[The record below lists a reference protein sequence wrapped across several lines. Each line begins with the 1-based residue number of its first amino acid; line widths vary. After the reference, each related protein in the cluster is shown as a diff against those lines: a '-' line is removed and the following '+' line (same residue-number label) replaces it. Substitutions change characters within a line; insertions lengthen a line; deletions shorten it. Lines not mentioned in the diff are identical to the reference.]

1 MKVALVHDWLTGMRG
16 GEKVLEQLCLLFPEA
31 PIYTLFHFPGTVSKT
46 IESHEIHT
54 SFLQKAPLIK
64 NQYRNYLPIFPS
76 AVESFDLQSYD
87 LVISSSHCVAKGII
101 PSSSGIHLCYC
112 HTPMRYIWSHY
123 WDYFGD
129 HRTGFVKRKTL
140 PMVMSYLRMWD
151 VSSSNRVDE
160 FIANS
165 KFIGERIQKYYGRTS
180 QVVYPPVDID
190 FFIPSDR
197 TRENFCL
204 IVSAL
209 VPYKRLEVAIEAF
222 RNSNRNLVIVGTGPE
237 EKRLKKLAPSNVKF
251 LGRIDANRLRELY
264 QSAGMLIQPGVEDF
278 GINVIEALACACP
291 VLAYRKGGAT
301 ETVVEGITGI
311 FFNELTA
318 ESLRESVDKA
328 GRMLFNVAFMRE
340 MALRFSPSRFQKEIE
355 AIVQERLQI
364 KVT

>member
-1 MKVALVHDWLTGMRG
+1 
-16 GEKVLEQLCLLFPEA
+16 
-31 PIYTLFHFPGTVSKT
+31 
-46 IESHEIHT
+46 
-54 SFLQKAPLIK
+54 
-64 NQYRNYLPIFPS
+64 
-76 AVESFDLQSYD
+76 
-87 LVISSSHCVAKGII
+87 
-101 PSSSGIHLCYC
+101 
-112 HTPMRYIWSHY
+112 
-123 WDYFGD
+123 
-129 HRTGFVKRKTL
+129 
-140 PMVMSYLRMWD
+140 
-151 VSSSNRVDE
+151 
-160 FIANS
+160 
-165 KFIGERIQKYYGRTS
+165 
-180 QVVYPPVDID
+180 
-190 FFIPSDR
+190 
-197 TRENFCL
+197 
-204 IVSAL
+204 
-209 VPYKRLEVAIEAF
+209 
-222 RNSNRNLVIVGTGPE
+222 VIVGTGPE

-251 LGRIDANRLRELY
+251 LGRIEANRLRELY